1 MPPKDEGINRL
12 AETEPDKTTPKAAP
26 GPLRHPLLIGTLLLI
41 ILSLF
46 LIPERAPP
54 EIDPALRR
62 TLDQLASVSAAID
75 EDFTALT
82 ELRHADD
89 ADAQAAEIEALEAA
103 ITARRREAGRL
114 WQDIGALMELPPPW
128 HDSAH
133 LIRFPTQPVQRH
145 NYNQVYH
152 PIEGPQPGKMPGGFS
167 FRFDRIIPL
176 PDGSL
181 LHRLDQRAG
190 AAIKWE
196 KELQRGRTEG
206 HYVVEATINHVRPGV
221 VYAPLWLFAEGP
233 EEWGHEYD
241 FEIMDGRLEYNLH
254 NGSGGFNMRRVEKDL
269 SGHRMRYEIIRR
281 PGRVTMRATSLTEA
295 WSDELVITPDMV
307 ADWAGQDGAPE
318 NLRFPP
324 DHVSMYP
331 VTELWRCRWPDWCG
345 RWRALPPGRYVEMT
359 VHGYRVDP

>member
-1 MPPKDEGINRL
+1 MDEGTNIV
-12 AETEPDKTTPKAAP
+12 AGTEPDKRAPKP
-26 GPLRHPLLIGTLLLI
+26 GPLRHPLLIGALLLI
-41 ILSLF
+41 IMSLF
-46 LIPERAPP
+46 FIPPRAPP

-62 TLDQLASVSAAID
+62 TLDQIAVVSAAID
-75 EDFTALT
+75 EDFAALVG
-82 ELRHADD
+82 LRHAPD
-89 ADAQAAEIEALEAA
+89 ADEREAEIEVLESALE
-103 ITARRREAGRL
+103 TKRREANRL
-114 WQDIGALMELPPPW
+114 WQDVGALMELLPPYHEPL
-128 HDSAH
+128 H
-133 LIRFPTQPVQRH
+133 LIRFPTVPVERH

-152 PIEGPQPGKMPGGFS
+152 PIEGPQPNKMPGGFS

-181 LHRLDQRAG
+181 LHRLDQGAG

-196 KELQRGRTEG
+196 KELRRARTEG
-206 HYVVEATINHVRPGV
+206 HYVVEATINDIRPGV

-233 EEWGHEYD
+233 EEWGHEWD

-269 SGHRMRYEIIRR
+269 GGHRVRYEIIRR
-281 PGRVTMRATSLTEA
+281 PGKVTMRVTSLSED
-295 WSDELVITPDMV
+295 WSDELVVTPNMV
-307 ADWAGQDGAPE
+307 AEWAAREGAPE

-324 DHVSMYP
+324 DNVSMYP

-345 RWRALPPGRYVEMT
+345 RWQELPPGKYVEMT